1 MKKHI
6 SIIIP
11 AYNEQNRIE
20 RTLRAYHSFF
30 SSLKD
35 KNQLDYSLIVVL
47 NGCVDNTAEVVTKI
61 ADELDDIFLL
71 DLKKAGKGYAI
82 KQGFAYALQ
91 QPSTLIGFVDADMAT
106 DSEQF
111 YRLVQNMDSFD
122 GVIASRY
129 MKGSII
135 TPPRPKFKR
144 WGSKLIYEPL
154 VRMVLGLRFHD
165 LQCGAKLFKRNV
177 IETIVNRLTID
188 QWAFD
193 IELLYLCRKNNFIVK
208 EVPTEWHDKADSKL
222 NPVGA
227 GLKMLKSVWQIR
239 STHL

>member
-1 MKKHI
+1 MKKYI

-20 RTLRAYHSFF
+20 GTLRGYNSFF
-30 SSLKD
+30 SALKE
-35 KNQLDYSLIVVL
+35 KNQLDYSLIVVI

-61 ADELDDIFLL
+61 ARELGNIRML

-82 KQGFAYALQ
+82 REGFAYALQ

-106 DSEQF
+106 APEQF
-111 YRLVQNMDSFD
+111 YRLVQNMESFD

-129 MKGSII
+129 MKDSVI

-154 VRMVLGLRFHD
+154 VRMVLGLRYHD

-177 IETIVNRLTID
+177 IETIVNDLTVD

-193 IELLYLCRKNNFIVK
+193 IELLYLCRKNNFSVK
-208 EVPTEWHDKADSKL
+208 EVPTEWHDKAESKL
-222 NPVGA
+222 NSVGA